1 MTDRAAPRLTSALG
15 LGVVVLAAAC
25 LLSLSVGAAGLGLGD
40 VWRELASHLPG
51 FGRSS
56 LDDLSQGLLW
66 EIRFPRVVLSALIG
80 AGLGLCGSAYQGAFR
95 NPLVD
100 PFLLGAA
107 AGAGFGAT
115 LAIVYLPSIV
125 DWPIRPLPI
134 AAFVGAL
141 TAVSMAYG
149 VGHAAAS
156 NGDRRDSARLVLAGV
171 AVASFFAAMQT
182 FVQQRANDNLR
193 VVYAWLLGGLTT
205 SGWKDVVVVAPYLFV
220 AAVVILLHG
229 RMLDVL
235 SVGDDE
241 ARTLGVSPERVRL
254 IVIIAASV
262 GTAACVA
269 VSGLIGFVG
278 LVVPHVVRIVFG
290 SSFRLNLPTSALF
303 GATFLV
309 LADLVA
315 RTVLAPAELPIGV
328 VTAFVG
334 APFFAWLL
342 VKGTRT

>member
-1 MTDRAAPRLTSALG
+1 MSGQATRRLSTA
-15 LGVVVLAAAC
+15 LAAGVALLLVAC
-25 LLSLSVGAAGLGLGD
+25 LLSLSVGAAGINIGD
-40 VWRELASHLPG
+40 VWKEALSRLPG
-51 FGRSS
+51 MGRSP
-56 LDDLSQGLLW
+56 LDELSRGVLW
-66 EIRFPRVVLSALIG
+66 DVRFPRVVLSALIG

-115 LAIVYLPSIV
+115 LAIVYLPSII

-134 AAFVGAL
+134 AAFIGAL
-141 TAVSMAYG
+141 TAVAMAYG
-149 VGHAAAS
+149 VGHRAAS
-156 NGDRRDSARLVLAGV
+156 TGDRRDDARLVLAGV
-171 AVASFFAAMQT
+171 AVASFFTAMQS

-193 VVYAWLLGGLTT
+193 IIYAWLLGGLTT
-205 SGWKDVVVVAPYLFV
+205 SGWRDVLVVLPYLAF
-220 AAVVILLHG
+220 AGVVLLLYG
-229 RMLDVL
+229 RHLDVL

-254 IVIIAASV
+254 VVIVAASV

-278 LVVPHVVRIVFG
+278 LVVPHVVRMAFG
-290 SSFRLNLPTSALF
+290 SSFRINLPASALF
-303 GATFLV
+303 GASFLV
-309 LADLVA
+309 LADMAA
-315 RTVLAPAELPIGV
+315 RNVLAPAELPIGV
-328 VTAFVG
+328 ITAFVG

-342 VKGTRT
+342 LRGKRA